1 MNKLT
6 INKMCSHMYVHREGQ
21 THSNYHP
28 PDTPSFEDQ
37 PIGIET
43 VVKSCTPN
51 VCTGIHNSSIL
62 WILKSITTLYKT
74 EGEREREG
82 FFNY

>member
-21 THSNYHP
+21 THSNYCP

-37 PIGIET
+37 PIGNHRD
-43 VVKSCTPN
+43 SCKKLYPQCLYWYTQFLHSLDFEEH
-51 VCTGIHNSSIL
+51 HNLI
-62 WILKSITTLYKT
+62 
-74 EGEREREG
+74 
-82 FFNY
+82 